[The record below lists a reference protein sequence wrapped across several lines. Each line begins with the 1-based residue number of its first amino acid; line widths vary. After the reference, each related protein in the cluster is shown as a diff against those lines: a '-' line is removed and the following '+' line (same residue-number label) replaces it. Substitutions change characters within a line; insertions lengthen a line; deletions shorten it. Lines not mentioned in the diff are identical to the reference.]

1 MKIVAIKIK
10 NYRLFEDIE
19 IKNIPPL
26 CVIIGANGTGKSTLF
41 DVFGFLRD
49 ALKNNI
55 RQALQIRG
63 GFNEVVTRGKEKEDI
78 EVELKFRMKILETER
93 LVTYSLIIG
102 QDQKRPVVKREILRY
117 KRGEHGKPFH
127 FLDFQNG
134 KGYAIINEEDF
145 EQADEEL
152 EREEQQLESSDILA
166 IKGLGQFQR
175 FKAASAFR
183 SLIENWH
190 VSDFHISEARG
201 SKDALYAEH
210 LSPTGDN
217 MAVVAQ
223 YIYQEHPEIFDQILQ
238 RMQARVP
245 GISKVEAKNTEDGRL
260 ILKFQDQAFKDPF
273 IDRYVSDGTMK
284 MFAYLILLFDPH
296 PHPLLCVE
304 EPENQLYPS
313 LLHELAEE
321 FASYAHRGGQV
332 FVSTHSPDFLNA
344 VPLDSIFWLIKEKGV
359 TKIQK
364 ATDNETLK
372 NLVAAGDLPGYL
384 WNQGWFEGV
393 TPWWVTI
400 WFFYSKNLPLRTF

>member
-1 MKIVAIKIK
+1 MKRVALRIK
-10 NYRLFEDIE
+10 NYRAFESLE
-19 IKNIPPL
+19 IKDIPPF

-41 DVFGFLRD
+41 DIFGFLRD
-49 ALKNNI
+49 ALQNNI
-55 RQALQIRG
+55 RQALQVRG
-63 GFNEVVTRGKEKEDI
+63 GFNEVVTRGKSHENI
-78 EVELKFRMKILETER
+78 EIELKFRMEISNTER
-93 LVTYSLIIG
+93 LVTYILIVG
-102 QDQKRPVVKREILRY
+102 QEKRRPIIYREILRY

-127 FLDFQNG
+127 FLDFQKG
-134 KGYAIINEEDF
+134 QGYAIINEEDF
-145 EQADEEL
+145 SQPDEHL
-152 EREEQQLESSDILA
+152 KREEQKLESSDILA

-223 YIYQEHPEIFDQILQ
+223 YIYQEHPDIFEEIIQ
-238 RMQARVP
+238 RMQQRVP
-245 GISKVEAKNTEDGRL
+245 GISQVEAQETPDGRL

-284 MFAYLILLFDPH
+284 IFAYLILLFDPK

-313 LLHELAEE
+313 LLYQLAEE
-321 FASYAHRGGQV
+321 FASYAARGGQV

-344 VPLDSIFWLIKEKGV
+344 VPLESIFWLTKEQGI
-359 TKIQK
+359 TKISK
-364 ATDNETLK
+364 ASQDK
-372 NLVAAGDLPGYL
+372 NLINLVNAGDLPGYL
-384 WNQGWFEGV
+384 WREGWL
-393 TPWWVTI
+393 T
-400 WFFYSKNLPLRTF
+400 S

>member
-1 MKIVAIKIK
+1 MKIVSIKLK
-10 NYRLFEDIE
+10 NYRLFESFE
-19 IKNIPPL
+19 ITNIPAF
-26 CVIIGANGTGKSTLF
+26 CVVIGANGTGKSTLF
-41 DVFGFLRD
+41 DIFGFLRD

-55 RQALQIRG
+55 RQALQVRG
-63 GFNEVVTRGKEKEDI
+63 GYKEVVTRGKEGEDI
-78 EVELKFRMKILETER
+78 EIELQFRMTVVNKER

-102 QDQKRPVVKREILRY
+102 EINNRPVVKREILRY
-117 KRGEHGKPFH
+117 KRGEHGSPYH
-127 FLDFQNG
+127 FLDFKLG
-134 KGYAIINEEDF
+134 KGYAITNEENFDKT
-145 EQADEEL
+145 DEEL
-152 EREEQQLESSDILA
+152 EREKQELESQDILA

-175 FKAASAFR
+175 FKAASGFR

-223 YIYQEHPEIFDQILQ
+223 YIYQEHRDIFEKILSK
-238 RMQARVP
+238 MKERVP
-245 GISKVEAKNTEDGRL
+245 GVSHVEAKNTEDGRL
-260 ILKFQDQAFKDPF
+260 ILRFQDQAFKDPF

-284 MFAYLILLFDPH
+284 MFAYLILLFDPK

-313 LLHELAEE
+313 LLRELAEE
-321 FASYAHRGGQV
+321 FANYADRGGQV

-344 VPLDSIFWLIKEKGV
+344 VPLESIFWLNKKQGITQISRAVNDENL
-359 TKIQK
+359 K
-364 ATDNETLK
+364 ALIE
-372 NLVAAGDLPGYL
+372 AGDLPGFL

-393 TPWWVTI
+393 TP
-400 WFFYSKNLPLRTF
+400 